1 MIGNNSCDER
11 SLTMSIETSL
21 DQAAVPSRI
30 ANSLPLPLIEE
41 LYQEAKK
48 IKSAET
54 QLHMRRVVLV
64 TKLREHGM
72 SWDSC
77 GWFFGAT
84 GEAVRKF
91 YGSLLGDHADA
102 AESDE
107 RGRPDNG

>member
-1 MIGNNSCDER
+1 MPQG
-11 SLTMSIETSL
+11 TSL
-21 DQAAVPSRI
+21 DRTMIPDRI
-30 ANSLPLPLIEE
+30 ANALLLPLIEE
-41 LYQEAKK
+41 LHSEATQ
-48 IKSAET
+48 IKSAEA

-91 YGSLLGDHADA
+91 YGSLLVDRADA
-102 AESDE
+102 ADSAQ
-107 RGRPDNG
+107 RGRPEDD

>member
-1 MIGNNSCDER
+1 MPR
-11 SLTMSIETSL
+11 
-21 DQAAVPSRI
+21 RI
-30 ANSLPLPLIEE
+30 AGSLPPPLIEE
-41 LYQEAKK
+41 LHQEAQQ
-48 IKSAET
+48 IKSAEA

-91 YGSLLGDHADA
+91 YGSLLGDHADGT
-102 AESDE
+102 DPGE
-107 RGRPDNG
+107 RGRPDDD